1 MIKASDPTR
10 WILISVVGIVLVV
23 GAGATIATLN
33 GDDNAP
39 GWGCPR
45 DRIGHSIVDLAQ
57 RGGSP
62 TEMEAARAWIP
73 SLAEDGEVSA
83 ERLRAAFDASSGPS
97 SYDVGSGELR
107 IDGDLFAVFGISRLS
122 DGTWA
127 ASSVEHCMRP
137 PVG

>member
-1 MIKASDPTR
+1 MRSTDATR
-10 WILISVVGIVLVV
+10 WILISAVGVLLVV
-23 GAGATIATLN
+23 GAGATIAVV
-33 GDDNAP
+33 DADENAP
-39 GWGCPR
+39 GWGCSR
-45 DRIGHSIVDLAQ
+45 ERIGYSIVDLAQ

-83 ERLRAAFDASSGPS
+83 EHLRAAFDASSGPS
-97 SYDVGSGELR
+97 SYDIGSGELR

-127 ASSVEHCMRP
+127 ASSVDHCMRP
-137 PVG
+137 PED

>member
-1 MIKASDPTR
+1 MRSTATNR
-10 WILISVVGIVLVV
+10 WILISLVGVLVVV
-23 GAGATIATLN
+23 GAGATIAAVV
-33 GDDNAP
+33 GDENAP

-45 DRIGHSIVDLAQ
+45 ERIGYEIVDHAQ

-62 TEMEAARAWIP
+62 TEMEAARGWIP
-73 SLAEDGEVSA
+73 LLAEDGEVSA
-83 ERLRAAFDASSGPS
+83 ERLRVAFDASSGSS
-97 SYDVGSGELR
+97 SYDIDSGELR

-137 PVG
+137 PLG

>member
-1 MIKASDPTR
+1 MRSTATNR
-10 WILISVVGIVLVV
+10 WILISLVGVLVVV
-23 GAGATIATLN
+23 GAGATIAVVN

-39 GWGCPR
+39 GWACPR
-45 DRIGHSIVDLAQ
+45 ERIGHSIVDLAQ

-83 ERLRAAFDASSGPS
+83 ELLRAAFDASSGPS
-97 SYDVGSGELR
+97 SYVVSSGELR

-137 PVG
+137 PVD